1 MTNMMSL
8 TSVVHNN
15 CFCAR
20 FQGVL
25 GEKMKCKRRRN
36 LFEPLPLLHLPF
48 FIRPS
53 KEEEEE
59 EENREERDRVV
70 SFLLLFFVCVWK

>member
-1 MTNMMSL
+1 
-8 TSVVHNN
+8 
-15 CFCAR
+15 
-20 FQGVL
+20 
-25 GEKMKCKRRRN
+25 MKCKRRRN